1 MNKVIEIARLVSE
14 PELKV
19 TSTGKSV
26 CELRIAIPQR
36 DREQSYY
43 FTVVA
48 WGSLAEH
55 CAKYL
60 VKGQRMA
67 VLGELQ
73 SRSYEAKDGSKRYV
87 TEIKADEIE
96 FLDKPKAQQG
106 EAAQEASS
114 DTSFGDGWEE
124 TDDDDLPFG

>member
-1 MNKVIEIARLVSE
+1 MNKVIEIGRLVSE
-14 PELKV
+14 PELK
-19 TSTGKSV
+19 TTTTGKSV
-26 CELRIAIPQR
+26 CELRIAVSQR

-48 WGSLAEH
+48 WGTLAEH
-55 CAKYL
+55 CSRYL
-60 VKGQRMA
+60 VKGQRLA
-67 VLGELQ
+67 VIGELQ

-106 EAAQEASS
+106 EAVQEASPG
-114 DTSFGDGWEE
+114 TSFGDGWEE
-124 TDDDDLPFG
+124 VDDDDLPFG